1 MDTESQQ
8 CGEGVSSLGEAPIP
22 SDQELIQRFQMH
34 PSDLRTNYSRFHK
47 EGGID
52 TQDGLE

>member
-52 TQDGLE
+52 AQDGLE